1 MMRFQDQQ
9 ISIKL
14 IILTVP
20 LIAVATLV
28 MSVLIYERDSDKVH
42 DKLVHR
48 AKSLV
53 HQINADRQYYA
64 SEIVPRIKE
73 LGGTLG
79 ADYRAVHGR
88 FPLPATFVREVSEK
102 TEELGN
108 GFTANLISPWPINK
122 DKGIKDEFQRD
133 AFANL
138 AANPTGQFIRND
150 VLDGRPVLRYMT
162 ADIAGSQSCV
172 DCHNAHGQSPK
183 HDFKLN
189 DVMGG
194 LEIVIPMEQYIREGA
209 QDLTLTAAAGVGLC
223 MVVLG
228 IIAIGTNRT
237 VTAPLA
243 ALSRRMEQF
252 VGREGMHPIKAP
264 ALPISDE
271 VAHLSDAFEQMQ
283 AVITAQQGD
292 LRDANLHLEN
302 RVVERT
308 EQLKRTTA
316 EKERISSEL
325 RVASEIQ
332 KSILP
337 RTFPPF
343 PHREDFVI
351 YAEAIPAKEMG
362 GDFYDFFLIDEDR
375 LAFVIA
381 DVSGKGVPAAIFM
394 AITRTLVKATA
405 LKGVSPAEC
414 LQQVNSILCPE
425 NDSAMFV
432 TIFYA
437 ILNTRTHE
445 VLYSNGGHN
454 IPYILSR
461 EGGVELLQ
469 NTPGMALGIDDTF
482 MYQTKCFTVCSGDAL
497 FLYTDGVTEAMN
509 HKDEMFS
516 DQRLKSFLEQRYGA
530 TPEDIIRGA
539 ISEVKAFVG
548 DVPQSDD
555 ITILALRYS

>member
-271 VAHLSDAFEQMQ
+271 VAHLADAFEQMQ

-316 EKERISSEL
+316 EKERIGSEL

-445 VLYSNGGHN
+445 VSYSNGGHN

-482 MYQTKCFTVCSGDAL
+482 MYQTKCFNVCSGDAL